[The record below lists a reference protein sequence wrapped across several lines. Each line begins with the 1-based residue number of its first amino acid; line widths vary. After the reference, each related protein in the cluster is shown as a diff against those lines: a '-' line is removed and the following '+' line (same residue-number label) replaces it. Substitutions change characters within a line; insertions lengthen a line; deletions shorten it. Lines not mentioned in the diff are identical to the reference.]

1 MRRSV
6 TKGRV
11 IEETKYSVEI
21 NGERYYVPAGCD
33 PKLDVIA
40 GQEVEVL
47 FAGNEI
53 LALRIDK
60 DLATELKIPPIFT
73 CYLMPPWIVFDQS
86 ILQKI
91 QPLLT
96 KTLVES
102 NVLDADTAK
111 QLETWHKESGIPK

>member
-1 MRRSV
+1 MKRSI

-11 IEETKYSVEI
+11 IEEKKYSVEI

-40 GQEVEVL
+40 GREVEVL

-53 LALRIDK
+53 LALRIEK
-60 DLATELKIPPIFT
+60 DLAIKLKIPPIFT
-73 CYLMPPWIVFDQS
+73 CYLMPPVIVFDQS

-96 KTLVES
+96 KTFL
-102 NVLDADTAK
+102 
-111 QLETWHKESGIPK
+111 IPFSWAS